1 MIRGFKE
8 FLLKNNV
15 LALAIAVI
23 VGGAVGKVV
32 SSLAADIIM
41 PVVSLMLPS
50 GAWREA
56 KIVLKTAIGADGKPV
71 ENAIS
76 YGTFMGNVVDFIIIA
91 LIIYLM
97 TKALI
102 KEAPPPPTKTCAR
115 CKESVT
121 VDATKCKFC
130 TSDI

>member
-32 SSLAADIIM
+32 SSLAADLIM

-50 GAWREA
+50 GGWREA
-56 KIVLKTAIGADGKPV
+56 KIVLKTAVGADGKPV
-71 ENAIS
+71 ENAIH
-76 YGTFMGNVVDFIIIA
+76 YGTFMGNVIDFLIIA
-91 LIIYLM
+91 FVIYLM

-102 KEAPPPPTKTCAR
+102 KEAPAPPTKICPR
-115 CKESVT
+115 CKEAVALDS
-121 VDATKCKFC
+121 TKCKFC
-130 TSDI
+130 TSEI